1 MCMHSGHFCLKEV
14 LNMVRQE
21 DIEYMRRAMELAERG
36 VGFTNPN
43 PMVGAV
49 IVKNG
54 KVIGEG
60 WHERCGEWHAE
71 RNAFKNCTVPA
82 EGATMYVT
90 LEPCCHYGKTPPCTE
105 AIIEHGIARVV
116 VGMED
121 PNPLVAGKGIALL
134 REAGIEVVCGV
145 EEEALREQN
154 RVFLKYI
161 STKLPWVAMKT
172 AMTLDGKIATRTGDS
187 KWITGAEARA
197 YVHELRHR
205 FMAIVVGI
213 GTAVADDPLLNC
225 RIEGRGVRQP
235 IRVVVDSNARL
246 SLDSQLVKTAG
257 EYRTI
262 VAHTRF
268 APEERVKA
276 LRETGVEMLLCKEKE
291 GLVDVRNLLELL
303 GQSGIDSILL
313 EGGGSLNYTFL
324 SEGLADELYA
334 FIAPKIVGGM
344 NAKTPVEGAGME
356 KMADAINLEL
366 ENVLNI
372 GHDVLLKLKVKN

>member
-1 MCMHSGHFCLKEV
+1 
-14 LNMVRQE
+14 MVRQE
-21 DIEYMRRAMELAERG
+21 DIEYMRRAIELAERG

-49 IVKNG
+49 VVKGG

-60 WHERCGEWHAE
+60 WHERYGEWHAE
-71 RNAFKNCTVPA
+71 RNALKNCTVPA

-90 LEPCCHYGKTPPCTE
+90 LEPCCHHGKTPPCTE

-145 EEEALREQN
+145 EEDALREQN

-161 STKLPWVAMKT
+161 SSKLPWVAMKT
-172 AMTLDGKIATRTGDS
+172 AMTLDGKIATRTGS
-187 KWITGAEARA
+187 SRWITGTESRV

-205 FMAIVVGI
+205 FMAVLVGI

-235 IRVVVDSNARL
+235 VRVVVDSNARL
-246 SLDSQLVKTAG
+246 SLDSRLVKTAG

-268 APEERVKA
+268 ADEKRLKA
-276 LRETGVEMLLCKEKE
+276 LQEAGVELLLCEEKE
-291 GLVDVRNLLELL
+291 GLVDIRNLLELL
-303 GQSGIDSILL
+303 GRAGIDSILL

-324 SEGLADELYA
+324 AEGLVDEVYA

-344 NAKTPVEGAGME
+344 NAKTPVEGMGIE
-356 KMADAINLEL
+356 NMADAIDLEL
-366 ENVLNI
+366 KSMLNI
-372 GHDVLLKLKVKN
+372 GEDVLLKLKVGK